1 MVQDRCLPRRPDIR
15 VTPGYPDL
23 FTLSAPSR
31 KCKPGRSGPQV
42 IYQNPDRL
50 HWLCVVRLLTDT
62 HTYVDYK
69 LRCAFN
75 LIFESYYVIIIE

>member
-1 MVQDRCLPRRPDIR
+1 MCAVAKKSWESVEEDDKGNI
-15 VTPGYPDL
+15 VTRNLYNAD
-23 FTLSAPSR
+23 
-31 KCKPGRSGPQV
+31 KV
-42 IYQNPDRL
+42 
-50 HWLCVVRLLTDT
+50 DT